1 MFASSCLYRSQ
12 KKGFYW
18 CCCLRA
24 LADLTAARCAQIFQ
38 IVSLSVATC
47 WQVKEQLEL
56 WEEVRRYRIHF
67 MELWFTTELHR
78 VITQCDNTA
87 VSSWSHP
94 EVQIVFTFLIFLLL
108 LFVRLP
114 PKMQQQQITA
124 AFKSAAWGG
133 VAEDEPFPSVLFPPH
148 VVENRLWCLFIHQLI
163 SRHTLYIHIH
173 THFCVDPFHFVVN
186 N

>member
-108 LFVRLP
+108 LLFACLQKCNNNKLLQLLKVQREAVSLRMNRFLQCFFPLMSWKTDYDACSYISWYPDTHYIYIYTHIFVL
-114 PKMQQQQITA
+114 I
-124 AFKSAAWGG
+124 
-133 VAEDEPFPSVLFPPH
+133 PFIL
-148 VVENRLWCLFIHQLI
+148 
-163 SRHTLYIHIH
+163 
-173 THFCVDPFHFVVN
+173 
-186 N
+186 